1 MSISINIVSKFT
13 IVNNFLETKYKKGS
27 IMKVRDDICTL
38 SKFESDVL
46 ENPDLQVL
54 EITALTEPGKF
65 KVIMLNDDYTPM
77 DFVVML
83 LKRYF
88 YKQQDEAIKI
98 MMEIHQ
104 CGKGICG
111 IYTKDIAETKIWQV
125 SRHASNEG
133 HPLTCIMEAV

>member
-1 MSISINIVSKFT
+1 MYISINIVSNFT
-13 IVNNFLETKYKKGS
+13 IVHNFLETKYKKGS
-27 IMKVRDDICTL
+27 IMKVRDDICNVN
-38 SKFESDVL
+38 KIESDIL
-46 ENPDLQVL
+46 EKPDFEVL
-54 EITALTEPGKF
+54 EITELTEPGKF

-88 YKQQDEAIKI
+88 YKHQDEAMQI
-98 MMEIHQ
+98 MLEIHQ
-104 CGKGICG
+104 SGKGLCG